1 MLLIVTH
8 ENADFDAVASQLAAH
23 KLYPE
28 GVPLLSWRVN
38 RNVEQFLALYWDAF
52 DFVRPADWRR
62 RRVETV
68 ILVDTPYLP
77 SVRGLRSDRV
87 DVLVFDHHEASEG
100 YDQAWDYRT
109 EPVGATTTLLVEMLR
124 ENGLN
129 LSAIEATLLLLG
141 IHEDTGSL
149 LYDSTT
155 SRDAQAAAWLMEK
168 GGQLTIVR
176 RFLDIPLS
184 AKQQQLYEGL
194 LESVEWVNVEG
205 QSVALATVE
214 APEDFEDEISAVA
227 HRLRDALSP
236 DGLVLLVDLKHNH
249 VQLVARATT
258 DHVDVSLIARR
269 FGGGGHSRAA
279 AATIMDQGLDD
290 VYRQISGLLPAA
302 VTPMARVSQI
312 MSHGVQTLTSDSS
325 VFSAAELM
333 QRFGHEGY
341 PVVDSEDGR
350 LVGLLSRRMVDRAVS
365 HKLGQ
370 LPVAQIM
377 KAGNVTIRP
386 SDSVEQVQRLMIQE
400 GWGQIPVVADDREG
414 GGSAALSG
422 SAALIGVVT
431 RTDLINLLTD
441 ADSDSEEP
449 DMRQL
454 MSRYL
459 PEALWGMV
467 GVVGDVADE
476 LDMPLYFVGGLV
488 RDLLLRKRAID
499 IDMVVEGDAINLVRR
514 LRRKFGGETRSH
526 AQFGTAKWLISDKIW
541 QQVAPDAQYDDLPL
555 ALDFVTARTEFY
567 SRPSALPEVT
577 RGSIKLDLHR
587 RDFTI
592 NTLAVRLDGPYLGQL
607 LDFYGGR
614 RDLEMGKV
622 RVLHSLS
629 FVDDPTRILR
639 AARLEQRLEFSIEER
654 TLELLTAALP
664 MLDRVTGDRI
674 RNELEMC
681 LREARRAAIMRRLA
695 EFGVLAQIHPG
706 LSWHKQAD
714 ECFRRADEALTDR
727 LWEGVLGDESP
738 AFVYFALLLLP
749 LTETVQ
755 VEILSRLK
763 VRKTTR
769 DDVLVVK
776 DLMSALAQVP
786 LEAKPS
792 QVVQVLRA
800 YPPRVLLTAVAAVGP
815 NSPKGKLIDQ
825 YQREWRD
832 VRPELNGNDLLE
844 MGLEAGPQIGRL
856 LDRVLAT
863 RLDGE
868 VRDKAG
874 ERALI
879 DRLIEEEGLPR
890 A

>member
-1 MLLIVTH
+1 MVLIVTH

-28 GVPLLSWRVN
+28 GVPLLSRRVN

-52 DFVRPADWRR
+52 NFVRPADWQRQR
-62 RRVETV
+62 IEKV
-68 ILVDTPYLP
+68 IVVDTPSLP
-77 SVRGLRSDRV
+77 SVRGIRSDKV
-87 DVLVFDHHEASEG
+87 DVLVFDHHEASDA
-100 YDQAWDYRT
+100 YNKAWEYRT
-109 EPVGATTTLLVEMLR
+109 ELIGATTTLLVEILR

-129 LSAIEATLLLLG
+129 LSPIEATLLLLG

-155 SRDAQAAAWLMEK
+155 PRDAQAAAWLMDR
-168 GGQLTIVR
+168 GGQLTIIR
-176 RFLDIPLS
+176 RFLNIPLS
-184 AKQQQLYEGL
+184 LQQQQLYDRL
-194 LESVEWVNVEG
+194 LGSIEWVSVQG
-205 QSVALATVE
+205 QSVALAAVV
-214 APEDFEDEISAVA
+214 APEDFGDEISAVA

-236 DGLVLLVDLKHNH
+236 DGLVLLVALKHNH

-258 DHVDVSLIARR
+258 DYVDVSLIARR

-279 AATIMDQGLDD
+279 AATIMDQELAE
-290 VYRQISGLLPAA
+290 VHRQILDLLPTA

-325 VFSAAELM
+325 VSSAAESM

-341 PVVDSEDGR
+341 PIVDDKDGR
-350 LVGLLSRRMVDRAVS
+350 LVGLLTRRTVDRAMR

-370 LPVAQIM
+370 LPVNQIM
-377 KAGNVTIRP
+377 KAGSVTVRP

-400 GWGQIPVVADDREG
+400 DWGQIPVISDDSEEG
-414 GGSAALSG
+414 DSDV
-422 SAALIGVVT
+422 LIGIVT
-431 RTDLINLLTD
+431 RTDLINLLTS
-441 ADSDSEEP
+441 ADSDSGEP

-454 MSRYL
+454 MSGSL

-467 GVVGDVADE
+467 KVVGDIAGD
-476 LDMPLYFVGGLV
+476 LDTPLYFVGGLV
-488 RDLLLRKRAID
+488 RDLLLRKRPID

-514 LRRKFGGETRSH
+514 LRRRFGGETRSH
-526 AQFGTAKWLISDKIW
+526 AQFGTAKWIISDEIW
-541 QQVAPDAQYDDLPL
+541 HRVAPNAQINDLPL
-555 ALDFVTARTEFY
+555 AIDFVAARTEFY
-567 SRPSALPEVT
+567 SRPSALPEVA

-592 NTLAVRLDGPYLGQL
+592 NTLAVRLDGAYLGQL

-614 RDLEMGKV
+614 RDLESGVV

-639 AARLEQRLEFSIEER
+639 AARLEQRLDFTIEER
-654 TLELLTAALP
+654 TAELLAAALP
-664 MLDRVTGDRI
+664 MLNRVTGDRI

-681 LREARRAAIMRRLA
+681 LREARRASIMRRLA

-706 LSWHKQAD
+706 LSWPKQA
-714 ECFRRADEALTDR
+714 EENFRCADEALKDQ
-727 LWEGVLGDESP
+727 LWKRMLGDESP

-755 VEILSRLK
+755 REIMNRLK
-763 VRKTTR
+763 VRRTTR
-769 DDVLVVK
+769 DDVALVN
-776 DLMSALAQVP
+776 DLLAELAQTTP
-786 LEAKPS
+786 EARPS
-792 QVVQVLRA
+792 QVVQVMRA
-800 YPPRVLLTAVAAVGP
+800 YPPRVLLVAAAALGP
-815 NSPKGKLIDQ
+815 NTPTGKMIAQ
-825 YQREWRD
+825 FQREWRD
-832 VRPELNGNDLLE
+832 VRPVINGRDLLE

-856 LDRVLAT
+856 LDRVLAA
-863 RLDGE
+863 RLDGDVVDE
-868 VRDKAG
+868 AG

-879 DRLIEEEGLPR
+879 DHLVEEEGISLGE
-890 A
+890 